1 MDEAI
6 YERILKR
13 VPLEILGLS
22 VILALGAL
30 FVFDALT
37 ALFVI
42 LGGMLAAAGF
52 VWLKQSATRF
62 LSPEK
67 SRALRSSLLLYGL
80 RLVLILAIFFI
91 IILSFS
97 QRIYAF
103 MAGFSTM
110 IPVFLIEAIVALSGM
125 KTWKS

>member
-1 MDEAI
+1 MDEEM

-13 VPLEILGLS
+13 IPLEITGLS
-22 VILALGAL
+22 VLLALGAV

-37 ALFVI
+37 ALFVV

-52 VWLKQSATRF
+52 IWLKQSATRF

-67 SRALRSSLLLYGL
+67 GRALRSSLLLYGI
-80 RLVLILAIFFI
+80 RLILIIAIFFI

-110 IPVFLIEAIVALSGM
+110 ILVFLIEAIAALSST
-125 KTWKS
+125 KTWTN

>member
-1 MDEAI
+1 MDEEL

-13 VPLEILGLS
+13 IPIEIIGLALL
-22 VILALGAL
+22 LALGAL
-30 FVFDALT
+30 FLFDALT
-37 ALFVI
+37 ALFVF
-42 LGGMLAAAGF
+42 LGGVLAAVGF
-52 VWLKQSATRF
+52 IWLKQSATRF

-67 SRALRSSLLLYGL
+67 GRALRSSLLLYAV

-103 MAGFSTM
+103 VAGFSAM
-110 IPVFLIEAIVALSGM
+110 ILVFLIEAIVALSSM
-125 KTWKS
+125 KTWKD

>member
-1 MDEAI
+1 
-6 YERILKR
+6 
-13 VPLEILGLS
+13 
-22 VILALGAL
+22 
-30 FVFDALT
+30 VFDAVT
-37 ALFVI
+37 ALFAI
-42 LGGMLAAAGF
+42 LGGMLAATGF

-62 LSPEK
+62 LSPDK
-67 SRALRSSLLLYGL
+67 SYALRSSLFLYGL

-110 IPVFLIEAIVALSGM
+110 ILVFLIEAIVALSGM

>member
-1 MDEAI
+1 M

-13 VPLEILGLS
+13 MPLEILGLS
-22 VILALGAL
+22 ITLALGVL
-30 FVFDALT
+30 FAFDALT
-37 ALFVI
+37 ALFVVM
-42 LGGMLAAAGF
+42 GGMLAAAGF

-67 SRALRSSLLLYGL
+67 GRALRSSLLLYGL

-110 IPVFLIEAIVALSGM
+110 ILVFLFEAIVALSSM

>member
-1 MDEAI
+1 MDEEM

-13 VPLEILGLS
+13 IPLEITGLS
-22 VILALGAL
+22 VLLALGAV

-37 ALFVI
+37 AVFVV

-52 VWLKQSATRF
+52 IWLKQSATRF

-67 SRALRSSLLLYGL
+67 GRALRSSLLLYGI
-80 RLVLILAIFFI
+80 RLILILAIFFI

-110 IPVFLIEAIVALSGM
+110 ILVFLIEAIAALSNM
-125 KTWKS
+125 KTWTN

>member
-1 MDEAI
+1 MDEAM

-13 VPLEILGLS
+13 VPLEIIGLS
-22 VILALGAL
+22 VLLALAAL

-37 ALFVI
+37 ALFVV

-52 VWLKQSATRF
+52 IWLKQSASRF

-67 SRALRSSLLLYGL
+67 GRALRSALLLYGL
-80 RLVLILAIFFI
+80 RLVLILAVFFI

-97 QRIYAF
+97 ERIYAF

-110 IPVFLIEAIVALSGM
+110 ILVFLIEAIATLSSM
-125 KTWKS
+125 KTWN

>member
-1 MDEAI
+1 MDEEM

-13 VPLEILGLS
+13 IPLEITGLS
-22 VILALGAL
+22 VLLALGAL

-37 ALFVI
+37 AVFVV

-52 VWLKQSATRF
+52 IWLKQSATRF

-67 SRALRSSLLLYGL
+67 GRALRSSLLLYGM
-80 RLVLILAIFFI
+80 RLILILAIFFI

-97 QRIYAF
+97 ERIYAF

-110 IPVFLIEAIVALSGM
+110 ILVFLIEAIAALSSM
-125 KTWKS
+125 KTWTN

>member
-1 MDEAI
+1 MDEDL
-6 YERILKR
+6 YERILR
-13 VPLEILGLS
+13 RIPLEIMGLALF
-22 VILALGAL
+22 LALGAL

-37 ALFVI
+37 ALFVV

-52 VWLKQSATRF
+52 IWLKQSATRF

-67 SRALRSSLLLYGL
+67 GRALRSSLLLYGL
-80 RLVLILAIFFI
+80 RLVLILALFFI

-103 MAGFSTM
+103 MAGFSTV
-110 IPVFLIEAIVALSGM
+110 ILVFLFEAIAALSSM
-125 KTWKS
+125 KTWKN